1 MFRLFYG
8 DQLNKFSLIV
18 SKYHIIS
25 SNTEPS
31 KKYHLNDKTYF

>member
-31 KKYHLNDKTYF
+31 KQYHLNNETYF